1 MGLLEEVMAK
11 KPKGVGIN
19 RITRQMLRDLQTNY
33 AAELDDSH
41 LENSGVLPDWAIREL
56 VTIDGFVDYD
66 QCPAGTISY
75 GLTSAG
81 YDIRV
86 GHQFKVFTNA
96 RCATVDPKKM
106 KSAVFKHFDLT
117 GHRWATVPNAKKPI
131 CVGCKIHRDDA
142 KARLKCVDPNP
153 KTRNYIKIPPNS
165 FALAETVETLYIP
178 KNVVCWCIGKSTYA
192 RCGINMNF
200 TPFEPGWWGVVT
212 VEIINATPLPVK
224 IYAGEG
230 IGQAEFFLMA
240 GTPQK
245 SYADKKNAKYQGQ
258 TGLTLPT
265 VK

>member
-1 MGLLEEVMAK
+1 MATLEEMMAT
-11 KPKGVGIN
+11 KPQGVGVK
-19 RITRQMLRDLQTNY
+19 RITKQMLRDLEQKYQNIVEDCT
-33 AAELDDSH
+33 
-41 LENSGVLPDWAIREL
+41 LEDSGVLPDWCIREL

-66 QCPAGTISY
+66 QCPPGTISY

-117 GHRWATVPNAKKPI
+117 GHEWVDSGDPHKQFCHRCKAKRSDP
-131 CVGCKIHRDDA
+131 A
-142 KARLKCVDPNP
+142 AARLKCTDP
-153 KTRNYIKIPPNS
+153 KKVRNYIKIPPNS
-165 FALAETVETLYIP
+165 FALAETIETLYIP